1 MIEIDGSQGEG
12 GGQILRSSLS
22 LSLIT
27 GKPVSITNIRARRPK
42 PGLRAQHLKSVE
54 AAAAVGRADTE
65 GVTFGSQSLIFSPRG
80 IYAGQYHFD
89 IGTAGS
95 TSLVLQT
102 IFTPLSLADGPSRI
116 TITGGTHVKWSPAY
130 HYLRMQWLPHMHRI
144 GFRGDLTLDL
154 AGFFPQGDGRIRAEI
169 RPSASC
175 TSLNLTERGG
185 LQRIE
190 GLSAVSNLPE
200 SIAIRQRRQ
209 ALRRL
214 SGVGC
219 PMEVDIAH
227 LPSKRKGTMIVLKAV
242 FEKSQACY
250 VGLGE
255 RGKPAEKVG
264 DEAADALF
272 AFMATDGVIDEYLAD
287 QLLVPL
293 ALATGISEFRT
304 SKVTQHLITNAAVI
318 RAFTS
323 ASVEVLGEI
332 GEPGPVRIFP
342 VT

>member
-12 GGQILRSSLS
+12 GGQVLRSSLS
-22 LSLIT
+22 LSLMT
-27 GKPVSITNIRARRPK
+27 GKPMRITKIRARRPK

-54 AAAAVGRADTE
+54 AAAAVGKAEIE
-65 GVTFGSQSLIFSPRG
+65 GATFGSGSLSFSPHG
-80 IYAGQYHFD
+80 ITAGQYQFD

-102 IFTPLSLADGPSRI
+102 IFAPLGLANHLCRI

-130 HYLRMQWLPHMHRI
+130 HYLRMNWLPHMHRI
-144 GFRGDLTLDL
+144 GFRGDLALEL
-154 AGFFPQGDGRIRAEI
+154 AGFFPQGGGRIRAQI
-169 RPSASC
+169 QPSDPRTPLC
-175 TSLNLTERGG
+175 LTDRGD

-214 SGVGC
+214 GGLGC
-219 PMEVDIAH
+219 PMEIDVIQ
-227 LPSKRKGTMIVLKAV
+227 LPSKRKGTMILLKAV

-255 RGKPAEKVG
+255 RGKPAEKVA
-264 DEAADALF
+264 DEAAEELL
-272 AFMATDGVIDEYLAD
+272 AFMVTDGAIDEYLAD

-293 ALATGISEFRT
+293 TFVPGISEIRT
-304 SKVTQHLITNAAVI
+304 SKVTQHLTTNAEVI
-318 RAFTS
+318 QAFTS
-323 ASVEVLGEI
+323 TEIKIEGEL
-332 GEPGPVRIFP
+332 GEPGLIQIRPS
-342 VT
+342 T

>member
-12 GGQILRSSLS
+12 GGQVLRSSLS
-22 LSLIT
+22 LSLMT
-27 GKPVSITNIRARRPK
+27 GKPMRITNIRARRPK

-54 AAAAVGRADTE
+54 AAVAVGNAEIE
-65 GVTFGSQSLIFSPRG
+65 GATFGSRSLSFSPRG
-80 IYAGQYHFD
+80 ITAGQYQFD

-102 IFTPLSLADGPSRI
+102 IFAPLGLADHPSRI

-130 HYLRMQWLPHMHRI
+130 HYLRMNWLPHMHRI

-154 AGFFPQGDGRIRAEI
+154 AGFFPQGGGRIRAQI
-169 RPSASC
+169 QPSGSRTPLC
-175 TSLNLTERGG
+175 LTDRGD

-214 SGVGC
+214 GGLGC
-219 PMEVDIAH
+219 PMEIDVIQ
-227 LPSKRKGTMIVLKAV
+227 LPSKRKGTMIILKAV
-242 FEKSQACY
+242 LEKSQACY

-255 RGKPAEKVG
+255 RGKPAEKVA
-264 DEAADALF
+264 DEAAEAVL
-272 AFMATDGVIDEYLAD
+272 AFMVTDGAIDEYLAD

-293 ALATGISEFRT
+293 TFAPGKSEIRT
-304 SKVTQHLITNAAVI
+304 SKVTQHLITNAEVI
-318 RAFTS
+318 QAFTS
-323 ASVEVLGEI
+323 TEIKILGEL
-332 GEPGPVRIFP
+332 GESGLIQIRPS
-342 VT
+342 T

>member
-54 AAAAVGRADTE
+54 AAAAVGQADTE
-65 GVTFGSQSLIFSPRG
+65 GATFGSQSLIFNPLG
-80 IYAGQYHFD
+80 IYAGQYQFD
-89 IGTAGS
+89 ISTAGS

-102 IFTPLSLADGPSRI
+102 IFTPLSLVDQPSRI

-154 AGFFPQGDGRIRAEI
+154 AGFFPQGGGRIRAEI
-169 RPSASC
+169 QPSDPR
-175 TSLNLTERGG
+175 TSLSLTERGD
-185 LQRIE
+185 LQQIE

-200 SIAIRQRRQ
+200 SIAIRQQRQ

-214 SGVGC
+214 AGVGC
-219 PMEVDIAH
+219 PMEMDIIH
-227 LPSKRKGTMIVLKAV
+227 LPSKSKGTMIILKAV

-255 RGKPAEKVG
+255 RGKPAEKVA
-264 DEAADALF
+264 DEAADALL
-272 AFMATDGVIDEYLAD
+272 AFLITNGVIDEYLAD

-293 ALATGISEFRT
+293 TFATEISEFRT

-318 RAFTS
+318 HAFTS
-323 ASVEVLGEI
+323 ASIEVIGKI
-332 GEPGPVRIFP
+332 GEPGLVRVVPVS
-342 VT
+342 